1 LAWCLQW
8 DAGRQPGVARFIQ
21 DMDELLAADQA
32 ELPAPGVDQAGLSA
46 LRLQSLHSAKGLES
60 RLVVL
65 AGLAD
70 RDAVDSGVVWLAQT
84 SEDQSELQAL
94 RACRRLDPIDDE
106 LRHLLE
112 QRARLADQEDF
123 NLLYVGMTRAREYL
137 IISAAGEK
145 TGSWYEQLANHSP
158 VVGEWISHG

>member
-1 LAWCLQW
+1 
-8 DAGRQPGVARFIQ
+8 VARFIQ
-21 DMDELLAADQA
+21 DMDELLAADHA

-46 LRLQSLHSAKGLES
+46 VRLQSLHSAKGLES

-70 RDAVDSGVVWLAQT
+70 RDSVDTGVVWLAQT
-84 SEDQSELQAL
+84 SADQTELQAL
-94 RACRRLDPIDDE
+94 RACRRLDPVDGQLRE
-106 LRHLLE
+106 LLA
-112 QRARLADQEDF
+112 QRERLSDQEDF

-145 TGSWYEQLANHSP
+145 SGSWYEQLTGHSP
-158 VVGEWISHG
+158 VVGEWVSHG